1 MDCSENYSS
10 WPQQSCYFFPMAVCI
25 FLFYGITIRQ
35 IRKQAIVSTFPTTRC
50 CFEKLP
56 GINQMRTIKPYR
68 LLPRFAW
75 LTVILLL
82 SACDDATTAISY
94 LSVNHTEK
102 PIDSVTVNDQGGVLN
117 VPPMGG
123 GGGEVC
129 CVVVPKKWRPG
140 LTAKIG
146 WLQGGHY
153 QRDANGNLVMRN
165 GDKIFI
171 EGTWKTRTVAIPEY
185 QEKDAQHFDIHFLPN
200 DQVLVKLSDIMPYHP
215 AYRPAYPKNTQGDKQ

>member
-1 MDCSENYSS
+1 
-10 WPQQSCYFFPMAVCI
+10 
-25 FLFYGITIRQ
+25 
-35 IRKQAIVSTFPTTRC
+35 
-50 CFEKLP
+50 
-56 GINQMRTIKPYR
+56 MRTIKPCR
-68 LLPRFAW
+68 LLPRFTW

-153 QRDANGNLVMRN
+153 QRDANGNLMMRN

-215 AYRPAYPKNTQGDKQ
+215 DYRPAYPKNTQGDKQ